1 MSKTV
6 QQRVSEEANES
17 PTVIKIGRKNFNVLP
32 LTFGQLLDIDAL
44 VSRMND
50 ITEEDA
56 KYDLLG
62 ATLNHMQD
70 VQHMLEMSLVIMF
83 RNPQDRE
90 KNREY
95 ITMHLGEKEFTSL
108 QELYVDRLNTSFFLT
123 NIIFLKRNLR
133 IATPTKVTP
142 LGQYG
147 TLQ

>member
-17 PTVIKIGRKNFNVLP
+17 PTVIKIGQKNFKVLP

-50 ITEEDA
+50 ITEEDT

-70 VQHMLEMSLVIMF
+70 VQHMLDMSLVIMF

-95 ITMHLGEKEFTSL
+95 ITMHLG
-108 QELYVDRLNTSFFLT
+108 
-123 NIIFLKRNLR
+123 
-133 IATPTKVTP
+133 
-142 LGQYG
+142 
-147 TLQ
+147 

>member
-6 QQRVSEEANES
+6 QQRVSEETNES
-17 PTVIKIGRKNFNVLP
+17 PTVIKIGRKAFNVLP

-44 VSRMND
+44 VSRMKD
-50 ITEEDA
+50 ITEEDS

-70 VQHMLEMSLVIMF
+70 VQYMLEMSLVIMF

-90 KNREY
+90 KNRDY

-108 QELYVDRLNTSFFLT
+108 QELYIDRLNTSFFLT

-133 IATPTKVTP
+133 IATPTKATP

-147 TLQ
+147 TQQ